1 MHQRILPAG
10 TVLKI
15 RCSTYWH
22 YGISDGQG
30 YVVHN
35 SKKWRQVAR
44 ETEAEFAEGHAIV
57 ESNIQGDDPD
67 MAVAYALCQLGRPYD
82 LFSQNCEQFVREA
95 HGLPIECTQFQRL
108 VVVAAGGYITLSA
121 TTPLIKMAG
130 FGLLVG
136 AAVSSSEHPPYN
148 NAVNGA
154 KLAVGSTLLVLSLL
168 RRIL

>member
-1 MHQRILPAG
+1 MHEKVLPAG

-35 SKKWRQVAR
+35 SKKWRKVAR
-44 ETEAEFAEGHAIV
+44 ETEDEFAEGHVIV
-57 ESNIQGDDPD
+57 ESSIRGEDPAI
-67 MAVAYALCQLGRPYD
+67 AVSFALRQLGRPYD

-95 HGLPIECTQFQRL
+95 HGLPVECTQFQRL
-108 VVVAAGGYITLSA
+108 VVVAAGGYISMSA

-130 FGLLVG
+130 LGLLIG
-136 AAVSSSEHPPYN
+136 AAISSSERSPYKS
-148 NAVNGA
+148 AVNGA
-154 KLAVGSTLLVLSLL
+154 KLAVGSTLLVISLL
-168 RRIL
+168 RRFF